1 MRRQSGTGSMVD
13 GYSFD
18 LRRHFL
24 NPLYLN
30 PPCVRTW
37 CLGFFVLL
45 ATCAGCSRPESPD
58 ASSSAAGKAGS
69 APAAPPALVQVQSAE
84 KRVIRPKV
92 LAVGTVRARHT
103 SVVASGADGIVEEYS
118 IEQGQFVVEGQVLSQ
133 LRMKSTNLDLEAEEA
148 LLAEREAEYLEI
160 LSPRKEDVDEAQAR
174 LQAAQISLTNA
185 KRQLDELKALGQR
198 GAANSSAVQDA
209 EDRFEEES
217 QLLLAARAVFQ
228 RVSVGVREEQ
238 KLQAKAR
245 RDAQQKRVEFLKSER
260 EKRITQAPFDGFVV
274 EEHSYD
280 GEWLSKGAPVATL
293 AQLSEVD
300 VEVQLDQSFVSQVN
314 RDDEVQVQV
323 AGAINPDT
331 GTQMWPGVINA
342 IVLRSDWEEGSRS
355 FPVIVRVSNRVA
367 QREVRNEDKV
377 SHIDLPILRDGMMAE
392 VHFAGDPVDALLV
405 PKDALVRSNRGIFV
419 FAVDPVADGGQP
431 VAREIVVEP
440 GISDAGWIQVTCQ
453 GLEPGTPVV
462 AVGGER
468 LRPFQSVLIQ
478 QKDAVEKEG
487 QR

>member
-1 MRRQSGTGSMVD
+1 M
-13 GYSFD
+13 
-18 LRRHFL
+18 
-24 NPLYLN
+24 
-30 PPCVRTW
+30 
-37 CLGFFVLL
+37 
-45 ATCAGCSRPESPD
+45 
-58 ASSSAAGKAGS
+58 
-69 APAAPPALVQVQSAE
+69 
-84 KRVIRPKV
+84 
-92 LAVGTVRARHT
+92 
-103 SVVASGADGIVEEYS
+103 
-118 IEQGQFVVEGQVLSQ
+118 
-133 LRMKSTNLDLEAEEA
+133 
-148 LLAEREAEYLEI
+148 
-160 LSPRKEDVDEAQAR
+160 
-174 LQAAQISLTNA
+174 QAAQISLTNA

-314 RDDEVQVQV
+314 PGDKVQVQV

-440 GISDAGWIQVTCQ
+440 GISDAGWIQVICQ